1 MNSANTTGHLQLYA
15 RFVKY
20 VAPYKIRVAACGLLI
35 LFTTITSLSI
45 PLFSMVIID
54 KILIPQQPQLLNII
68 GIALLAAV
76 VGNGVVGFLQSVIFI
91 RFKYRVLHSIR
102 MELFRKIQS
111 LDFDYFIKHQKG
123 YIVSRIHQ
131 DAGRL
136 GTLMSN
142 LLFRINVNILMLII
156 GLVIMFFFHV
166 WLTLFIIAIMPFYF
180 VALTFLARKHRQIN
194 LKLLEN
200 HGQFQAKLQESIEGV
215 RLTRALGT
223 GKTEEKKYKLYLDRF
238 YASFVNL
245 DIWASFSQLMK
256 VFISSGVV
264 AVILWYGGNQVILG
278 KLSIGKLAAFSSFVG
293 IVFGPLESIY
303 DIVLNLQVSNAAL
316 ARIFEILDLQPR
328 VKEADP
334 PIEVER
340 VQGNIVFRN
349 VLFRYE
355 KNGFAL
361 HRINLTV
368 HQGEKLGVVGRTG
381 AGKTTLINLLLR
393 FYDPI
398 EGDITM
404 GDNALKLY
412 SFDCLRKNIA
422 VVLQDLFFFEGTIA
436 DAIALGAAGANREEV
451 EDAARMAQLHDRIVQ
466 LPQGY
471 DTLIGEG
478 GVKLSAGEKQ
488 RLSIARAIL
497 KNSPI
502 LILDEATSS
511 IDSESEAAIDRAL
524 HHLLKDKTTLVIAH
538 RLSTLLNTD
547 RVIFLDNGTIKDSGS
562 PQELLHRNPDFRLLF
577 KAQLDCYSKNDLNV
591 TVGKM
596 IDV

>member
-293 IVFGPLESIY
+293 IVFGPLES
-303 DIVLNLQVSNAAL
+303 
-316 ARIFEILDLQPR
+316 
-328 VKEADP
+328 
-334 PIEVER
+334 
-340 VQGNIVFRN
+340 
-349 VLFRYE
+349 
-355 KNGFAL
+355 
-361 HRINLTV
+361 
-368 HQGEKLGVVGRTG
+368 TG
-381 AGKTTLINLLLR
+381 
-393 FYDPI
+393 
-398 EGDITM
+398 
-404 GDNALKLY
+404 
-412 SFDCLRKNIA
+412 
-422 VVLQDLFFFEGTIA
+422 
-436 DAIALGAAGANREEV
+436 
-451 EDAARMAQLHDRIVQ
+451 
-466 LPQGY
+466 
-471 DTLIGEG
+471 
-478 GVKLSAGEKQ
+478 
-488 RLSIARAIL
+488 
-497 KNSPI
+497 
-502 LILDEATSS
+502 
-511 IDSESEAAIDRAL
+511 
-524 HHLLKDKTTLVIAH
+524 
-538 RLSTLLNTD
+538 
-547 RVIFLDNGTIKDSGS
+547 
-562 PQELLHRNPDFRLLF
+562 
-577 KAQLDCYSKNDLNV
+577 
-591 TVGKM
+591 
-596 IDV
+596 

>member
-1 MNSANTTGHLQLYA
+1 
-15 RFVKY
+15 
-20 VAPYKIRVAACGLLI
+20 
-35 LFTTITSLSI
+35 
-45 PLFSMVIID
+45 
-54 KILIPQQPQLLNII
+54 
-68 GIALLAAV
+68 
-76 VGNGVVGFLQSVIFI
+76 
-91 RFKYRVLHSIR
+91 
-102 MELFRKIQS
+102 
-111 LDFDYFIKHQKG
+111 
-123 YIVSRIHQ
+123 
-131 DAGRL
+131 
-136 GTLMSN
+136 
-142 LLFRINVNILMLII
+142 
-156 GLVIMFFFHV
+156 LVR
-166 WLTLFIIAIMPFYF
+166 WSP
-180 VALTFLARKHRQIN
+180 
-194 LKLLEN
+194 
-200 HGQFQAKLQESIEGV
+200 
-215 RLTRALGT
+215 
-223 GKTEEKKYKLYLDRF
+223 
-238 YASFVNL
+238 
-245 DIWASFSQLMK
+245 
-256 VFISSGVV
+256 
-264 AVILWYGGNQVILG
+264 
-278 KLSIGKLAAFSSFVG
+278 
-293 IVFGPLESIY
+293 
-303 DIVLNLQVSNAAL
+303 
-316 ARIFEILDLQPR
+316 
-328 VKEADP
+328 
-334 PIEVER
+334 
-340 VQGNIVFRN
+340 QGNIVFRN